1 VFGEKFLQTSTM
13 SDKQG
18 MEICES
24 VSRLLVEELDTED
37 TRKRVKQMLTTYL
50 KENNINEDAANLVD
64 NFEWSV
70 KVSLKNKQAPQLGV
84 NTFSDDKK
92 KGQFTVEQRKN
103 KREIIEE
110 GGHRVDISSELE
122 EDKAKK
128 EALEQTG
135 DDHTSG
141 W

>member
-13 SDKQG
+13 SDKQV
-18 MEICES
+18 MEICEN

-37 TRKRVKQMLTTYL
+37 TRKRVKQILTTYL
-50 KENNINEDAANLVD
+50 KENKINEDAANLVD

-70 KVSLKNKQAPQLGV
+70 KVSLKNKQGPQFGV

-110 GGHRVDISSELE
+110 GGHRVNISSELE

-128 EALEQTG
+128 ETLEQTG

>member
-1 VFGEKFLQTSTM
+1 M

-18 MEICES
+18 REICENI
-24 VSRLLVEELDTED
+24 SRLLVEEIDTED
-37 TRKRVKQMLTTYL
+37 TRRRVKQMIATYL
-50 KENNINEDAANLVD
+50 KENNINEDATNLLD

-70 KVSLKNKQAPQLGV
+70 KVSLKNKQAAQLRV
-84 NTFSDDKK
+84 NTFSDEKN

-110 GGHRVDISSELE
+110 GGNRVDISSRSE
-122 EDKAKK
+122 EDKVKK